1 MIEVREV
8 TVKDAKNLLEFCNQV
23 GSETDNLSYG
33 SEGMGLSVAEEEEIL
48 AKFQNDK
55 TSYFLLAEENGQ
67 IVGTCNCRSFRK
79 KRLSHRAEIGIAV
92 KKDYWNKGIGR
103 KLLTSLIA
111 LAKQSGLKV
120 LSLEVR
126 TDNKRAIHLYESL
139 GFRRI
144 GTFEGFMEIDGESV
158 DFDIME
164 LFLEKS

>member
-1 MIEVREV
+1 MIEVREI
-8 TVKDAKNLLEFCNQV
+8 TVNDAKNLLEFCNQV

-92 KKDYWNKGIGR
+92 KKAYWNKGIGR
-103 KLLTSLIA
+103 KLLTRLIN
-111 LAKQSGLKV
+111 LSRQSGLKI

-144 GTFEGFMEIDGESV
+144 GTFEGFMEIDGESI

>member
-33 SEGMGLSVAEEEEIL
+33 SEGMGLSVAEEEKIL
-48 AKFQNDK
+48 AKFQNAK
-55 TSYFLLAEENGQ
+55 TSHFLLAEENGQ

-92 KKDYWNKGIGR
+92 KKAYWNKGIGR
-103 KLLTSLIA
+103 KLLTRLIN
-111 LAKQSGLKV
+111 LSRQSGLKI

-144 GTFEGFMEIDGESV
+144 GTFEGFMEIDGESI

>member
-33 SEGMGLSVAEEEEIL
+33 SEGMGLSVAEEEKIL
-48 AKFQNDK
+48 AKFQNAK
-55 TSYFLLAEENGQ
+55 TCHFLLAEENGQ

-92 KKDYWNKGIGR
+92 KKAYWNKGIGR
-103 KLLTSLIA
+103 KLLTRLID
-111 LAKQSGLKV
+111 LSRQSGLKI

-126 TDNKRAIHLYESL
+126 TDNKGAIHLYESL
-139 GFRRI
+139 GFSRI
-144 GTFEGFMEIDGESV
+144 RTFEGFMEIDGKSI